1 MVFCECGED
10 NDGVCKGG
18 RGSRGGVIGGG
29 GIMGQDMLE
38 VMGVM
43 R

>member
-18 RGSRGGVIGGG
+18 WGSRGEVIWGG
-29 GIMGQDMLE
+29 GIMGQDMLG